1 MSEEALNK
9 VEALTGIRLIALQK
23 WQAFLIIV
31 GILASV
37 AIAWGSTVN
46 DTKSNTKRIDV
57 LEQKYDENTKD
68 YNKTLIEI
76 SVQLSELK
84 TEIRN
89 LKGK

>member
-1 MSEEALNK
+1 MGEDTINK
-9 VEALTGIRLIALQK
+9 VEEITGIRLIALQK
-23 WQAFLIIV
+23 WQAALIII

-46 DTKSNTKRIDV
+46 DTKNNTKRIDV
-57 LEQKYDENTKD
+57 LEMKNDEITKE

-89 LKGK
+89 LKGR